1 MEVQSLDQNFLK
13 GMNSRRPTISTSRAR
28 CGQDI
33 CPCTKTKQQ
42 WLNPMA
48 SLIFASLLNAVGEA
62 VQLPPLSMQ
71 YADFAYWQRQWMA
84 QAK

>member
-1 MEVQSLDQNFLK
+1 
-13 GMNSRRPTISTSRAR
+13 
-28 CGQDI
+28 
-33 CPCTKTKQQ
+33 
-42 WLNPMA
+42 MA
-48 SLIFASLLNAVGEA
+48 SLIFASLLNAVREA